1 MTTYIANQSIGEVR
15 TGGEVTGLP
24 DDRTKFLLEKGVI
37 REATADE
44 LKELKADAKPDAE
57 TEAPDVDDADYETV
71 DFESLTVAQLK
82 DLLEQKGID
91 HANVN
96 KKADLIKLFK

>member
-24 DDRTKFLLEKGVI
+24 DDRAKFLLEKGVI

-44 LKELKADAKPDAE
+44 LKELKADAKTDAKPE
-57 TEAPDVDDADYETV
+57 PKTTA
-71 DFESLTVAQLK
+71 
-82 DLLEQKGID
+82 
-91 HANVN
+91 
-96 KKADLIKLFK
+96 KK